1 MFKNAYIFK
10 IVQPLSLADIEA
22 TLQTAAFVPAG
33 ATQEQS
39 VGWIPPRGQEHGALY
54 ETIAGH
60 GFMKLMIETKSV
72 PGEAIA
78 RALDEQVKK
87 IEQTT
92 GRKPGKK
99 ERRELKDEI
108 RLSLLPMAFS
118 KRSASLIWVNY
129 QDGYIVVEA
138 SSQSKA
144 DTATFELVKS
154 LDGLAI
160 QMVNPQTSPGAAM
173 AGWLVDSDNLP
184 DDFTL
189 DRKCDLMACDESKAK
204 VKYAN
209 HPLDIEEI
217 REHIAHGKM
226 PTALALTWNDRV
238 SFVLTEGMQLK
249 SIAFLDVVFEDHYG
263 GNSPDADH
271 FDADMAITT
280 GELSKMIP
288 ALIDALGG
296 EVV

>member
-1 MFKNAYIFK
+1 MFKNLYIFK
-10 IVQPLSLADIEA
+10 LIEA
-22 TLQTAAFVPAG
+22 PLVEIEASLIPFAFMPAG

-39 VGWIPPRGQEHGALY
+39 IGWVPPRGQEHGALH
-54 ETIAGH
+54 ETVAGH

-72 PGEAIA
+72 PADAIA
-78 RALDEQVKK
+78 RALEEQVKK
-87 IEQTT
+87 IEQST

-108 RLSLLPMAFS
+108 RLSLLPNAFS
-118 KRSASLIWVNY
+118 KRSASLVWVNH
-129 QDGYIVVEA
+129 QDGYIVIEA
-138 SSQSKA
+138 STQSKA
-144 DTATFELVKS
+144 DIVVTQLVKS
-154 LDGLAI
+154 LEGLSI
-160 QMVNPQTSPGAAM
+160 QLVNPKTSPGAAM
-173 AGWLVDSDNLP
+173 AAWLLDSDNLP
-184 DDFTL
+184 SDFTL

-209 HPLDIEEI
+209 HPLDIEEV

-238 SFVLTEGMQLK
+238 SFVLTEGLQIK
-249 SIAFLDVVFEDHYG
+249 GVAFLDVVFEESASKSDT
-263 GNSPDADH
+263 AEDH
-271 FDADMAITT
+271 FDADMAIAT

-288 ALIDALGG
+288 ALIEALGG